1 MEFNHSTETISPD
14 DTVPVITIGGT
25 GGIKIPAGDT
35 STRPTGQGEGVLRLN
50 TTGTGVLEYND
61 NADNW
66 TELASVEY
74 VNAETST
81 VVATTR
87 AEIGA
92 ITWDMTG
99 FPNRDVHSTLSI
111 NESTR
116 TVTLTPIGPSMEL
129 YYRGVRYDISTALS
143 IVFNDTYGGHYIC
156 FDPTTQQ
163 LIDVGA
169 QASIREDVLVAYVFW
184 DDVNNKAIIFG
195 DERHGSSRDVEWHY
209 AQHRNVGAVWRSGG
223 GITYDLNASALVS
236 FSLGNTTIADE
247 DIEHFIV
254 DAVTPANP
262 YEQTLSPAANVP
274 VLYLTGTSNKYV
286 QTTSSTLP
294 WLPNGTN
301 GTYYN
306 DWNGGDWTLSAV
318 PEGYYVVYWLIA
330 TNDMVNPVKLVLG
343 RTTHLTIDDAI
354 SETFDAYNLPL
365 AECVPLYQFTLHH
378 SLLYTLNPCRVQIS
392 AVRAISSRET
402 VASDAFVA
410 ENHGNLTGRNAADQH
425 PISAITDLQSTLDG
439 KLTKTNLTVA
449 TAAATA
455 AKTTNEAVT
464 FVDGVL
470 YNVLFTL
477 GNSVSTPTINGVGVR
492 LGTTAAST
500 TTFAVGANAVVPMLY
515 VAATN
520 TLQLTGSY
528 RVNDSTEDYRM
539 SWDISTT
546 AGASTTRYK
555 ILMQSN
561 DGKYYPISIGDT
573 AAADGKTIST
583 QPFVIGA
590 PILYYS
596 NAATVAA
603 NALFGSTTLLSEVT
617 VSTFAYTANQVTGW
631 SLYTNVY
638 LVGTVNSAGLFTLDN
653 TTTTSFMT
661 QTLPTTEDGKV
672 YILLGQVG
680 NSATLGQFRLFLHNQ
695 AFVFKNGS
703 LQLYSSRDSYV
714 TLDNNQTI
722 TGSKTFS
729 GSSWFSGDVTFASS
743 NVEFDGT
750 VTMLGTTNLS
760 DSTSITMDV
769 TSSLTTPALQVTGG
783 TPGVGKVLTSDAT
796 GNATWQA
803 SSSGVTSMADG
814 TVAAPGWA
822 FTNET
827 DVGFHRPS
835 AGSLS
840 IVSNNGEQ
848 VRVNGV
854 TNAVNYVTLSG
865 NTAGNG
871 PVIGVDGASTN
882 VDLYFRTKG
891 AGAVYAMNASDG
903 LIYGV
908 FNGAGA
914 TASTQY
920 LTFTNAAAGG
930 IPYVQ
935 SNGTDATIPIRY
947 LSKSATGYH
956 QFSTTTNNDILTLQ
970 SVASGV
976 NNLTITNAVSAS
988 SPTISAT
995 GSATNIN
1002 INLTP
1007 KGSGGVNLTS
1017 GPLLIAGA
1025 SGTSGQVLTSNGTGA
1040 PSWQSVNVTV
1050 GSTDGVPIITT
1061 TGGALSAG
1069 SFGTTAGTF
1078 CQGNDSRLSDARTP
1092 LSHTHGNITNAGAIG
1107 STSGL
1112 PIITTT
1118 GGLLTAGSFGT
1129 TAGTFCQGNDSRLND
1144 TRNTTNS
1151 HTLKFDSG
1159 TTEGTDQ
1166 YTFNGSAAKTIN
1178 LVAGTNISM
1187 SKTAGQITINST
1199 YAYTLPVATA
1209 NAYGGVKLGSDTL
1222 QTTAANTPTTTTNRT
1237 YAVQLNNFDQMLVN
1251 VPWVNDNF
1259 YPTAFS
1265 WSAGDASGPTGTLTV
1280 LGASSVSFGAIP
1292 SASET
1297 TSGIITTGTQVIS
1310 GSKTLRN
1317 SLTIKGSG
1325 SSNDQLVIASNGKA
1339 AGTSY
1344 TGFVVLPSLT
1354 GNCTYEL
1361 PSVSGIFVTTG
1372 DTGTVTNTMLA
1383 GSIANAKLTNSSVTI
1398 NGTAVSLG
1406 GSATI
1411 TANTTNS
1418 LTLGTGLTATSGTFN
1433 GSAANTVSV
1442 TYGSTAG
1449 TACQGNDS
1457 RLSDA
1462 RTPLSHIHG
1471 NITNTG
1477 AIGSTSGLPIITTT
1491 SGVLTTGTFGTTSGT
1506 FCQGNDSRLNDT
1518 RNTTNAM
1525 TLRFGG
1531 GTTEGTDQYTFNG
1544 SAAKTINFVAG
1555 ANISLTESAGQVTIA
1570 ATSGGGT
1577 PGGSTGQM
1585 QYNNAGAFAGSANV
1599 LIENDNLKLMPL
1611 ASIPTAPTDGL
1622 VMFDRIRGGRHL
1634 PSIIGP
1640 SGVDVALQPA
1650 LFGNSVYMWLPGTGT
1665 TLGINWGTSFTARN
1679 SGTGAVQNHPTKTS
1693 TNAMTSMNR
1702 ATFSTGT
1709 TTTGASGIQSSST
1722 VAWRGNAAGLGGFF
1736 FFARFGIE
1744 TLATGQRAFVG
1755 LSANNATMAA
1765 DPSSWNNTCG
1775 IGEDSADTT
1784 WQIIMRGT
1792 SATKTNTGITV
1803 TAGQILDFAMFAAP
1817 NGSSITC
1824 RVADAVTGA
1833 VLYDNTTFTTN
1844 LPTNTT
1850 FLYMQAHT
1858 QSTSGTTA
1866 KLLALNRM
1874 YVETDL

>member
-35 STRPTGQGEGVLRLN
+35 STRPISQGEGVLRLN

-66 TELASVEY
+66 TEIASVEY
-74 VNAETST
+74 VNNETGAAVT
-81 VVATTR
+81 NAM
-87 AEIGA
+87 AEIGT

-99 FPNRDVHSTLSI
+99 FPDRTAHSTLAI
-111 NESTR
+111 DESTR
-116 TVTLTPIGPSMEL
+116 TVTVTPVGASMDI
-129 YYRGVRYDISTALS
+129 YHRGVRYEISTPLS

-169 QASIREDVLVAYVFW
+169 QASIREDVLAAYVFW

-209 AQHRNVGAVWRSGG
+209 AQHRNVGSVWRSGG
-223 GITYDLNASALVS
+223 GINYDLNASALVS

-247 DIEHFIV
+247 DLEHFIV
-254 DAVTPANP
+254 DSSTPTNP

-274 VLYLTGTSNKYV
+274 VLHLSGASSKYV
-286 QTTSSTLP
+286 QSAPSTLP
-294 WLPNGTN
+294 WLPNGSN

-306 DWNGGDWTLSAV
+306 YWDGDEWILDNV
-318 PEGYYVVYWLIA
+318 PEGQYVVYWLIA
-330 TNDMVNPVKLVLG
+330 TNDIYNPIKLVLG
-343 RTTHLTIDDAI
+343 REVHPTVDDAV
-354 SETFDAYNLPL
+354 SEQFEAYNLPL
-365 AECVPLYQFTLHH
+365 AECVPLYQFTLQY
-378 SLLYTLNPCRVQIS
+378 SSAYNLNSCRVQIV

-425 PISAITDLQSTLDG
+425 PISAITDLQTTLDG
-439 KLTKTNLTVA
+439 KLPFVNLTVT

-455 AKTTNEAVT
+455 TKTTTEAVT
-464 FVDGVL
+464 FTDGVL

-477 GNSVSTPTINGVGVR
+477 GNSVSTPTINGVGIR

-500 TTFAVGANAVVPMLY
+500 VTFTIGSGVVVPMLY
-515 VAATN
+515 NASSN
-520 TLQLTGSY
+520 TLQLMGSY
-528 RVNDSTEDYRM
+528 RTADAVESYRM
-539 SWDISTT
+539 AWDVVAT
-546 AGASTTRYK
+546 AGATTTRYK
-555 ILMQSN
+555 FLMQAL
-561 DGKYYPISIGDT
+561 DGKYYPITIGDS
-573 AAADGKTIST
+573 AVDVEKSISS
-583 QPFVIGA
+583 QQFVIGS
-590 PILYYS
+590 PIIYYS
-596 NAATVAA
+596 GATTVNA
-603 NALFGSTTLLSEVT
+603 NAQYASATLFSEVT
-617 VSTFAYTANQVTGW
+617 VSTFAYTANQLSGW
-631 SLYTNVY
+631 TPYANVY
-638 LVGTVNSAGLFTLDN
+638 LVGNVDAAGLFTLD
-653 TTTTSFMT
+653 TASPTSFMT
-661 QTLPTTEDGKV
+661 QTLPTVEDGKV
-672 YILLGQVG
+672 YVLLGHMG
-680 NSATLGQFRLFLHNQ
+680 NSASGSQFRLFLHNQ
-695 AFVFKNGS
+695 AFIFKNGS

-714 TLDNNQTI
+714 TSDTDQTI
-722 TGSKTFS
+722 TGVKTFDS
-729 GSSWFSGDVTFASS
+729 DVTFGFATFGDIEVTDTITSASLLS
-743 NVEFDGT
+743 FATATGET
-750 VTMLGTTNLS
+750 VNATVG
-760 DSTSITMDV
+760 I
-769 TSSLTTPALQVTGG
+769 TTPALQVTGG
-783 TPGVGKVLTSDAT
+783 APGSGKVLTSDAT
-796 GNATWQA
+796 GNATWQTPT
-803 SSSGVTSMADG
+803 SGVTSMADG

-822 FTNET
+822 FANEI
-827 DVGFHRPS
+827 DVGLHRPA

-848 VRVNGV
+848 VRVSGV

-865 NTAGNG
+865 NTAGSG

-882 VDLYFRTKG
+882 IDLYFRTKG
-891 AGAVYAMNASDG
+891 NGAVYAMNASDG

-920 LTFTNAAAGG
+920 LTFTNAATGS

-935 SNGTDATIPIRY
+935 SNGTDATVPIRY

-970 SVASGV
+970 SVTSGV

-1025 SGTSGQVLTSNGTGA
+1025 SGTSGQVLTSNGAGA

-1050 GSTDGVPIITT
+1050 GSTAGVPIITT

-1069 SFGTTAGTF
+1069 SFGTIAGTF

-1092 LSHTHGNITNAGAIG
+1092 LSHTHGNITNAG
-1107 STSGL
+1107 T
-1112 PIITTT
+1112 
-1118 GGLLTAGSFGT
+1118 
-1129 TAGTFCQGNDSRLND
+1129 
-1144 TRNTTNS
+1144 
-1151 HTLKFDSG
+1151 
-1159 TTEGTDQ
+1159 
-1166 YTFNGSAAKTIN
+1166 
-1178 LVAGTNISM
+1178 
-1187 SKTAGQITINST
+1187 
-1199 YAYTLPVATA
+1199 
-1209 NAYGGVKLGSDTL
+1209 
-1222 QTTAANTPTTTTNRT
+1222 
-1237 YAVQLNNFDQMLVN
+1237 
-1251 VPWVNDNF
+1251 
-1259 YPTAFS
+1259 
-1265 WSAGDASGPTGTLTV
+1265 
-1280 LGASSVSFGAIP
+1280 
-1292 SASET
+1292 
-1297 TSGIITTGTQVIS
+1297 
-1310 GSKTLRN
+1310 
-1317 SLTIKGSG
+1317 
-1325 SSNDQLVIASNGKA
+1325 
-1339 AGTSY
+1339 
-1344 TGFVVLPSLT
+1344 
-1354 GNCTYEL
+1354 
-1361 PSVSGIFVTTG
+1361 
-1372 DTGTVTNTMLA
+1372 
-1383 GSIANAKLTNSSVTI
+1383 
-1398 NGTAVSLG
+1398 
-1406 GSATI
+1406 
-1411 TANTTNS
+1411 
-1418 LTLGTGLTATSGTFN
+1418 
-1433 GSAANTVSV
+1433 
-1442 TYGSTAG
+1442 
-1449 TACQGNDS
+1449 
-1457 RLSDA
+1457 
-1462 RTPLSHIHG
+1462 
-1471 NITNTG
+1471 
-1477 AIGSTSGLPIITTT
+1477 IGSTSGLPIITTT

-1702 ATFSTGT
+1702 ATFGTGT
-1709 TTTGASGIQSSST
+1709 NTSGASGIQSTST

-1736 FFARFGIE
+1736 FFAQFGIE

-1775 IGEDSADTT
+1775 IGKDSGDTT
-1784 WQIIMRGT
+1784 WQIIMCGT

-1817 NGSSITC
+1817 NDSSITC
-1824 RVADAVTGA
+1824 RVANAVTGA
-1833 VLYDNTTFTTN
+1833 VLYDNTSFTTN

-1866 KLLALNRM
+1866 KLFALNRM

>member
-35 STRPTGQGEGVLRLN
+35 STRPVGQGEGVLRLN
-50 TTGTGVLEYND
+50 TSGTGVLEYND

-74 VNAETST
+74 VNAKTSA
-81 VVATTR
+81 VVATTK

-92 ITWDMTG
+92 LTWDMTG
-99 FPNRDVHSTLSI
+99 FPNRDTHSTLSI
-111 NESTR
+111 NETTR
-116 TVTLTPIGPSMEL
+116 TVTLTPTGSSMEL
-129 YYRGVRYDISTALS
+129 YYRGIRYDISTALS
-143 IVFNDTYGGHYIC
+143 IVFSDTYGGHYIC

-169 QASIREDVLVAYVFW
+169 RASIREDVLVAYVFW
-184 DDVNNKAIIFG
+184 DDINNKAIIFG

-223 GITYDLNASALVS
+223 GITYNLNDDALVS

-286 QTTSSTLP
+286 QTTPSTLP

-343 RTTHLTIDDAI
+343 RKIHLTLDDAI
-354 SETFDAYNLPL
+354 GETFDAYNLPL

-378 SLLYTLNPCRVQIS
+378 SSLYTLNPCRVQIA

-425 PISAITDLQSTLDG
+425 PISSITNLQSTLDS
-439 KLTKTNLTVA
+439 KLTKINLTVA

-455 AKTTNEAVT
+455 AKTTNEAVA
-464 FVDGVL
+464 FSDGVL
-470 YNVLFTL
+470 YNILFTH
-477 GNSVSTPTINGVGVR
+477 GNSANTPTINGVEVR
-492 LGTTAAST
+492 LGTTAASS
-500 TTFAVGANAVVPMLY
+500 TTFTVGANAVVPMLY

-528 RVNDSTEDYRM
+528 RANDSTEDYRM
-539 SWDISTT
+539 SWDISTI

-561 DGKYYPISIGDT
+561 DGKYYPISIGDS

-596 NAATVAA
+596 DTATVAA
-603 NALFGSTTLLSEVT
+603 NAPFGNNTLLSEVT

-680 NSATLGQFRLFLHNQ
+680 NSATLGQFRLFMNNP

-703 LQLYSSRDSYV
+703 LQLYNSRDSYA
-714 TLDNNQTI
+714 TLDTNQTI
-722 TGSKTFS
+722 TGSKTFT
-729 GSSWFSGDVTFASS
+729 GTSWFSGDATFAST
-743 NVEFDGT
+743 NVEFSGT

-760 DSTSITMDV
+760 DSTSVTLDV

-783 TPGVGKVLTSDAT
+783 APGVGKVLTSDAT
-796 GNATWQA
+796 GNATWQTPA
-803 SSSGVTSMADG
+803 SGVTSMADG

-835 AGSLS
+835 AGALS

-854 TNAVNYVTLSG
+854 SNAVNYVTLSG
-865 NTAGNG
+865 NTAGGG

-882 VDLYFRTKG
+882 IDLYFRTKG
-891 AGAVYAMNASDG
+891 TGAVYAMNASNG

-908 FNGAGA
+908 FNDAGA

-920 LTFTNAAAGG
+920 LTFTNAVSGG
-930 IPYVQ
+930 VPCVQ
-935 SNGTDATIPIRY
+935 SNGTDATVPIRY
-947 LSKSATGYH
+947 LSKSDTGYH

-970 SVASGV
+970 SVTSGV
-976 NNLTITNAVSAS
+976 NNLTITNAISTS

-1017 GPLLIAGA
+1017 GPLLIAGN
-1025 SGTSGQVLTSNGTGA
+1025 SGTSGQVLTSNGAGA
-1040 PSWQSVNVTV
+1040 PSWQ
-1050 GSTDGVPIITT
+1050 
-1061 TGGALSAG
+1061 
-1069 SFGTTAGTF
+1069 
-1078 CQGNDSRLSDARTP
+1078 
-1092 LSHTHGNITNAGAIG
+1092 
-1107 STSGL
+1107 
-1112 PIITTT
+1112 
-1118 GGLLTAGSFGT
+1118 
-1129 TAGTFCQGNDSRLND
+1129 
-1144 TRNTTNS
+1144 
-1151 HTLKFDSG
+1151 TL
-1159 TTEGTDQ
+1159 
-1166 YTFNGSAAKTIN
+1166 
-1178 LVAGTNISM
+1178 
-1187 SKTAGQITINST
+1187 
-1199 YAYTLPVATA
+1199 
-1209 NAYGGVKLGSDTL
+1209 
-1222 QTTAANTPTTTTNRT
+1222 
-1237 YAVQLNNFDQMLVN
+1237 
-1251 VPWVNDNF
+1251 
-1259 YPTAFS
+1259 
-1265 WSAGDASGPTGTLTV
+1265 
-1280 LGASSVSFGAIP
+1280 
-1292 SASET
+1292 
-1297 TSGIITTGTQVIS
+1297 
-1310 GSKTLRN
+1310 
-1317 SLTIKGSG
+1317 
-1325 SSNDQLVIASNGKA
+1325 
-1339 AGTSY
+1339 
-1344 TGFVVLPSLT
+1344 
-1354 GNCTYEL
+1354 
-1361 PSVSGIFVTTG
+1361 
-1372 DTGTVTNTMLA
+1372 
-1383 GSIANAKLTNSSVTI
+1383 
-1398 NGTAVSLG
+1398 
-1406 GSATI
+1406 
-1411 TANTTNS
+1411 
-1418 LTLGTGLTATSGTFN
+1418 
-1433 GSAANTVSV
+1433 
-1442 TYGSTAG
+1442 
-1449 TACQGNDS
+1449 
-1457 RLSDA
+1457 
-1462 RTPLSHIHG
+1462 
-1471 NITNTG
+1471 
-1477 AIGSTSGLPIITTT
+1477 
-1491 SGVLTTGTFGTTSGT
+1491 
-1506 FCQGNDSRLNDT
+1506 
-1518 RNTTNAM
+1518 
-1525 TLRFGG
+1525 
-1531 GTTEGTDQYTFNG
+1531 
-1544 SAAKTINFVAG
+1544 
-1555 ANISLTESAGQVTIA
+1555 
-1570 ATSGGGT
+1570 SGGGS
-1577 PGGSTGQM
+1577 PGGSTGQI
-1585 QYNNAGAFAGSANV
+1585 QYNNAGSFAGSTNV
-1599 LIENDNLKLMPL
+1599 MIEDNNLKLMPN
-1611 ASIPTAPTDGL
+1611 ASIPAAPTDGL
-1622 VMFDRIRGGRHL
+1622 VIFDRIRGGRHL

-1650 LFGNSVYMWLPGTGT
+1650 LFGNSVYMWLPGAGT
-1665 TLGINWGTSFTARN
+1665 TPSINWGTSFLARN
-1679 SGTGAVQNHPTKTS
+1679 SGTGAAQAHPIKTS

-1702 ATFSTGT
+1702 ATFGTGT
-1709 TTTGASGIQSSST
+1709 TATGASGIQSSAT

-1755 LSANNATMAA
+1755 LSANNATMVAN
-1765 DPSSWNNTCG
+1765 PSSWNNTCG
-1775 IGEDSADTT
+1775 IGKDSGDTT

-1792 SATKTNTGITV
+1792 SVTKTNTGITV

-1817 NGSSITC
+1817 NDSSITC

-1833 VLYDNTTFTTN
+1833 VLYDNTPFTTN

-1858 QSTSGTTA
+1858 QSTSGTTP